1 MPTATP
7 KTPQQVSGDPSQGS
21 HTVPSAQTRK
31 DGGAPGESAHQPG
44 PGELPETKAVP
55 GDTTT
60 HPSGDGQP
68 RTPVKGEAVTP
79 PPSLEHRPGDAKPG
93 PQSGDAAKPKTA
105 APQNDTKDDKGA
117 KNRSAKAAAPSA
129 QDLQAR
135 NDAATGAGSPG
146 LPAEGTEVTGART
159 DSTSVYQNPDGTKT
173 LRVYPRP
180 VHFKK
185 ADGSWDDINTNFSQ
199 DRSGRWAEAANSQ
212 QTSFAVKSDDPSLVS
227 WSLDAGHTVSYGL
240 EGAVPVRGVVQG
252 DTLTYPLARPASDV
266 VYNGLAQGVKESL
279 VLHDATAP
287 TSWVFPLHAT
297 GLTPAIGPGGEV
309 QFKDASG
316 TVRLTI
322 PRGFMMDSK
331 IDPASGDGVVSG
343 GVTYR
348 LVDQNGVPALQMD
361 LDQAWLHDPK
371 RVFPVTVDPSTTS
384 IGVGQSTFVRSDQTA
399 NFSTDP
405 LLRIGTSDGVSKVNS
420 YLYFPGVFDALKND
434 YLHAVTLNLNNTH
447 SYECSPHPV
456 YVNQITSAWDP
467 ATINTYPGVSIGQQ
481 LGTASFSA
489 GDTCGG
495 AKWEPIELGHTH
507 TDAGVQLVESWARGG
522 ANYGLALTAS
532 TTSSYDWK
540 KFSSASSAYPPYL
553 SIVYSDWAATY
564 APADSYMPPTYNTPG
579 YQQVT
584 LTNMA
589 ANWWNSNSMQVKA
602 RFFDANWN
610 EQWFN
615 APLTGVSGLVKTY
628 DSVTVNGVIPPLPLG
643 RSYYLCWDGYV
654 GGTTSLHDS
663 YSIPFG
669 HCSTVTGANTAP
681 QLDALAPPNNTVVG
695 NLTPQLY
702 ATGHD
707 PDNYPGTG
715 LSYDFRVYTNPAS
728 GDPQLIAESG
738 WQPSTSW
745 AVPTGKLAWNT
756 SYLWNAKV
764 GDGIGE
770 SPLSGTV
777 SFTTQVQQ
785 PVITSHLGGAV
796 GDGAGRPFDAKVGNY
811 TTAATDAD
819 VKSIGP
825 ALTVNRSYNSLDPRT
840 STLFGSGWTSNFD
853 MRVQPDNDGTD
864 SVVLT
869 TASGRAARFGAD
881 PNKGTLYTPPPGE
894 FQSLSKVA
902 TGFDLMAKDGTRYE
916 FHAAS
921 GNGYALSLV
930 RDALGRTQE
939 LNYGN
944 GVLTTVKDT
953 SSGRMLHFEW
963 TAGNRHVAKV
973 NTDPVTGTDWNT
985 AQTWTYTYNTN
996 NPDQLDQV
1004 CAPATGGNTARSCS
1018 SYSYNPGSHMR
1029 SAVLDSA
1036 PVSYWRLGEASG
1048 STAASEVAENQGNDN
1063 ATYSSTGVTL
1073 GTPGPAASAT
1083 AATFDGSTGYV
1094 TLPQTELSTSSYA
1107 SVGLWFKTTGS
1118 GVLFSYQA
1126 ETFPGSGTTAGD
1138 YTPALY
1144 VGTSGKLHGKFW
1156 SGSSNPMQSDKAV
1169 NDGQWHFALLSA
1181 AGNTQTLYL
1190 DGQAQGTPLAGPV
1203 IAPGQRAG
1211 AIGGGFTS
1219 AWWQDSPFS
1228 DFTGRASYFSG
1239 SISDVAFYNRTLGAP
1254 AVQALWQAGS
1264 QPSAELSGLK
1274 LPSGK
1279 PRLAVSYDTVKDRAF
1294 QVTDDNGGI
1303 WKLNNPTV
1311 SGSSQEYRGTVMGS
1325 RPTDYWRLSD
1335 GAGVQA
1341 ANQVYTPRPTP
1352 NNGNYANVDLGA
1364 SGPMTGSTGSASFDG
1379 STSWA
1384 ELPAAY
1390 APQTGP
1396 GALALWFRTDRA
1408 GVLLSYQSFPV
1419 NGTPNGSTDRW
1430 NPALYV
1436 DSDGKLRAQLWM
1448 GDAAPTLASGAT
1460 VTDNKWHFAVISAD
1474 TQTSQT
1480 LYLDGAPVAGPLNG
1494 TITPNGTNHVFLGA
1508 GNVTG
1513 GWPQPPADRAGHFKG
1528 QLADV
1533 AAYPHGLSAATI
1545 SSLYQLATTAD
1556 ATQYDAAVVDS
1567 KPTGYWRLGDTTGN
1581 QATELISSAAL
1592 AQNRGSYH
1600 NTTCCQS
1607 GPWASGTSAATGFN
1621 GTNAYVQLPP
1631 NTAPKH
1637 WGAATVELWFKTTA
1651 PGVLYSYQ
1659 SFPIDGKPNGSTD
1672 RWNPALY
1679 IGSDK
1684 KLYGALWTGS
1694 ANNALVSSTTVTDG
1708 AWHHVAL
1715 TGDGSGQTLYLDG
1728 TPTATSTTALPITY
1742 NGSAYA
1748 YLGAG
1753 WTGGGWPN
1761 PPSDQV
1767 GYFNGAIADFS
1778 IFRYRLTSDT
1788 VSGHYNR
1795 ATSAAVVGG
1804 MDAASAY
1811 RAKEIQDSAVGY
1823 WRLNDPSGSW
1833 YAASQL
1839 GEARPDVNT
1848 GNLTDVLLNG
1858 NGPSNDPNQRSAV
1871 FNGTTSQIQ
1880 LPSDSAPIRGAASIE
1895 LWFKTTDG
1903 GPLYSYQDFPVGSPL
1918 GNTWNPALY
1927 VGSDGRIHGEF
1938 WMGSGA
1944 VMTSDRTVND
1954 GKWHQV
1960 VLAADDSGQTIYLDG
1975 QASAS
1980 DTSGRKITFNGTPY
1994 VYLGAGTTTGWG
2006 WPGGGA
2012 DHFKGNIAEASYYSA
2027 RLDATTVTAHYKA
2040 MGDGGTATP
2049 VTTATVTD
2057 PTGYNL
2063 TYQYDTRS
2071 SRLLSRS
2078 DGYGNTTRY
2087 SYDTAGYL
2095 YAVSDPNGH
2104 TITTGHDARG
2114 NTVSRTTCRG
2124 AGSCQTSYA
2133 TYFLDTGNPFNPA
2146 NDKILTSSDARSSGP
2161 GDTTYTTR
2169 YTYDAN
2175 GQLTST
2181 TAPATPDFP
2190 KGRVSYTL
2198 RTDATTQA
2206 QDGGTVPAGLVRA
2219 QTGLLDAAAYPD
2231 PGKIPADQQT
2241 TYTYRS
2247 NGDVAAVT
2255 SPLRPKVTYGYD
2267 NLGRTISQAYNCDDC
2282 PGGSPTAPRTLETDY
2297 TWDGQGNQVTRT
2309 DPYTTDAVTG
2319 TKHTRQ
2325 TTTAY
2330 DLDGNQVSQTVA
2342 DTTGGDPAHT
2352 TTWTYE
2358 PDTSRVKQVKDPA
2371 GHTTSYTYDHYGNIA
2386 TRTDAAGTTYSYSH
2400 SPMGQLQQTAVT
2412 NYTGSSATPTAPRW
2426 QVIDSRGYDPAGRP
2440 ATDTDAMGRTT
2451 HTYYNDDNTVAEID
2465 LDGYHNTDGTLR
2477 NVVLQQNT
2485 YDDAGHLTQQVT
2497 GGGKTT
2503 TATAYDAAGRVASTS
2518 VDPGGLNRTTAYT
2531 YDVANRPTTVVSTG
2545 SADANSAST
2554 ETDYAYDVTGNVLK
2568 QTARNQPADSVMT
2581 YGYNSR
2587 GLRTSTISPNGNA
2600 AGADPVPYTSTT
2612 VYDEA
2617 GRPTLTTGPLFSA
2630 ETYDPTSRSSKP
2642 QQIRPISRTGYDTY
2656 GQVTSQVDALG
2667 NTVTNTYDLDGH
2679 QVAVAGAAYT
2689 DPQSGTTITPTSTIE
2704 YDALGRPVT
2713 SVVDPTGLKLTTT
2726 MRYDQF
2732 GNVVQT
2738 TLPPSGGVSAP
2749 TVTKSFDLDG
2759 ELLATTGPT
2768 GAVGQSTYDDLGR
2781 RITSTQLERYPAAA
2795 AYTSTFTFD
2804 DAGNQLTSTTPGGAV
2819 SKASYNAVGQVLSA
2833 TDPAGVTVRSA
2844 YDGLGRTSRVTKAD
2858 GTATVTGYDRLGR
2871 TLSTTDLDTTGA
2883 SVATQYATYDL
2894 EGNVLTATDKVANSA
2909 DITAHARQ
2917 FSYNPVGLPVQQ
2929 VEPVAAGQT
2938 ITTSVG
2944 YDAGGRKTRWTN
2956 GKNVPVYYTYNS
2968 LGLPESTVEPP
2979 TTAHPTAAE
2988 GLFTTSYDAAGRAV
3002 TLTEPGGVVRR
3013 RSYDGAGNLT
3023 QETATGAEVA
3033 TPNRTLGYDAAGH
3046 LISVGTPGTTPDIYT
3061 YNDRSQLLTSV
3072 GPGGASN
3079 YSYNGDSRMTAR
3091 TDAAGTTSFGYNT
3104 AGQVTSATDPLT
3116 SATVGYDYDTAG
3128 RLTTERYGTGG
3139 GTRSYGYDNLG
3150 RLRDD
3155 TVKNPNGTTVA
3166 SIGYGYDPNN
3176 RITSK
3181 TTTGTAG
3188 AATNQYAYDLTGR
3201 LTSWNNGTT
3210 ATAYTWDAAGNRT
3223 SAGGVTSTFDE
3234 RNELLNDG
3242 STTYSYSARGT
3253 LTGSTAQGS
3262 QPKDVQFDG
3271 FDRMVKEGPSTYTY
3285 DSTDRVAQAG
3295 NTTFTYDG
3303 GSNNLVTDG
3312 TASYTRTPGGRLLGT
3327 AATGATPNPRL
3338 VISDQHTDVVATI
3351 DPTGKSVA
3359 GSTAYDPFGKPTAS
3373 TGATNSLGYQGGW
3386 TDPASGDVN
3395 MAARWYRPGSGT
3407 FASRDSWQLG
3417 TNPSIQGNRFT
3428 YGNGDPVD
3436 SMDPSGHSPCEIL
3449 RHFVPWRIP
3458 LVCIPDETPE
3468 DRDRTIKKWGPHP
3481 EDFAGSDWAGGD
3493 DDPQPWT
3500 YQGYST
3506 TMTFAPPP
3514 LRPIESLGLLPG
3526 RGGSGS
3532 GGGGRSNPG
3541 PHHKR
3546 PGPRTPGP
3554 TLPRPKPPTD
3564 TRPINDNDRPHA
3576 EPSLID
3582 FFTDT
3587 VVTVGTAFVTTVTV
3601 VGTPVVVGTA
3611 TLVGSGIGAGT
3622 DALIDLGE
3630 DVYNLIN
3637 GGSGNPAPA
3646 PTPNPA
3652 PPTRPWP
3659 IPLPLPDPGPTNPG
3673 PGGSGNRRVLT
3684 CEDLKPSG
3692 AVPLNGGGWVDYLP
3706 SDSQGRNTGVN
3717 ACLEGKPSS
3726 SRGQSATGAGDIR
3739 GWIDAQARATALK
3752 FTPRSDLAR
3761 CHSVPRMAGGTAD
3774 ERNLTPCFQQGANTN
3789 QRTGGSITN
3798 SMRTFET
3805 KAEKVMPQGPVL
3817 YDVLPQY
3824 NNDRSTIP
3832 NGWGMGFY
3840 GWDANT
3846 GLRTDSDRTVVD
3858 NGKYGSNGYANL
3870 GN

>member
-1 MPTATP
+1 MA
-7 KTPQQVSGDPSQGS
+7 
-21 HTVPSAQTRK
+21 
-31 DGGAPGESAHQPG
+31 
-44 PGELPETKAVP
+44 

-60 HPSGDGQP
+60 HPSGDGRP
-68 RTPVKGEAVTP
+68 KAPVKGGAVTP
-79 PPSLEHRPGDAKPG
+79 PPSLEHHPGDAKPG
-93 PQSGDAAKPKTA
+93 SPQPGNAVQP
-105 APQNDTKDDKGA
+105 
-117 KNRSAKAAAPSA
+117 KAAAAQDVKGTKTRGATSTSPSA
-129 QDLQAR
+129 KDLQAR
-135 NDAATGAGSPG
+135 NDANTSSGSPG
-146 LPAEGTEVTGART
+146 LPVEGTEVAGAQT

-180 VHFKK
+180 VHYKK
-185 ADGSWDDINTNFSQ
+185 ADGSWDDINTNFSL
-199 DRSGRWAEAANSQ
+199 DRAGRWAEQANSQ
-212 QTSFAVKSDDPSLVS
+212 QASFAVKADDPSVVS
-227 WSLDAGHTVSYGL
+227 WTLDAEHTVSYGL
-240 EGAVPVRGVVQG
+240 QGAAPVRGVVQG

-266 VYNGLAQGVKESL
+266 VYNGLAQGIKESL
-279 VLHDATAP
+279 VLHDASAP
-287 TSWVFPLHAT
+287 TNWVFPLNTT
-297 GLTPAIGPGGEV
+297 GLTPAIGSAGEV

-316 TVRLTI
+316 AVRLTI
-322 PRGFMMDSK
+322 PRGSMMDSK
-331 IDPASGDGVVSG
+331 IDPASGDGVGSD

-348 LVDQNGVPALQMD
+348 VMDQNGVPALQMD
-361 LDQAWLHDPK
+361 LDAAWLHDAK
-371 RVFPVTVDPSTTS
+371 RVYPVTVDPSTLS
-384 IGVGQSTFVRSDQTA
+384 IGVGQSTFVRSDQKA

-405 LLRIGTSDGVSKVNS
+405 LLRIGTSDGGASKINS
-420 YLYFPGVFDALKND
+420 YLYFPGVANVLSND

-456 YVNQITSAWDP
+456 YVNQITSSWNP

-481 LGTASFSA
+481 LGTANFSA

-495 AKWEPIELGHTH
+495 AMWESIDLGRSHN
-507 TDAGVQLVESWARGG
+507 DPGVQLVESWARGG

-532 TTSSYDWK
+532 TTNSYDWK
-540 KFSSASSAYPPYL
+540 KFSSANSAYPPYL

-589 ANWWNSNSMQVKA
+589 ANWWNWQSMQVKA
-602 RFFDANWN
+602 RFFDSNWN

-669 HCSTVTGANTAP
+669 TCTTVTGANTAP

-695 NLTPQLY
+695 SLTPQLY

-715 LSYDFRVYTNPAS
+715 VDYYFKVYTNPAS
-728 GDPQLIAESG
+728 GDPQLVAESG

-745 AVPTGKLAWNT
+745 AVPPGKLAWNT
-756 SYLWNAKV
+756 SYLWNV
-764 GDGIGE
+764 MDGDHSGA
-770 SPLSGTV
+770 SPLSSMV
-777 SFTTQVQQ
+777 SFSTQVQQ

-881 PNKGTLYTPPPGE
+881 PNKGALYTPPPGE
-894 FQSLSKVA
+894 FQSLSKAA
-902 TGFDLMAKDGTRYE
+902 TGFDLMVKDGTRYE

-921 GNGYALSLV
+921 GDGYALSLV
-930 RDALGRTQE
+930 RDAVGRTQE
-939 LNYGN
+939 LSYTNS
-944 GVLTTVKDT
+944 VLTTVKDT
-953 SSGRMLHFEW
+953 SSGRALHFEW
-963 TAGNRHVAKV
+963 TASNRHVARV
-973 NTDPVTGTDWNT
+973 YTDPVTGTDWNT
-985 AQTWTYTYNTN
+985 SQTWTYTYNAN
-996 NPDQLDQV
+996 SPDQLDQV
-1004 CAPATGGNTARSCS
+1004 CAPATGGNTAQSCS
-1018 SYSYNPGSHMR
+1018 SYSYTPGSHMR

-1036 PVSYWRLGEASG
+1036 PVSYWRLGESSG
-1048 STAASEVAENQGNDN
+1048 STAASEVVENQGNDN
-1063 ATYSSTGVTL
+1063 ATYSAGGVTL
-1073 GTPGPAASAT
+1073 GTPGPAGSAT

-1107 SVGLWFKTTGS
+1107 AVGLWFKTTGS
-1118 GVLFSYQA
+1118 GVLFSYQT

-1156 SGSSNPMQSDKAV
+1156 AGSSIPMQSSKAV
-1169 NDGQWHFALLSA
+1169 NDGQWHFAMLSA
-1181 AGNTQTLYL
+1181 SGVSQTLYL
-1190 DGQAQGTPLAGPV
+1190 DGQAQGTLAGPV
-1203 IAPGQRAG
+1203 LAPGQRAS

-1254 AVQALWQAGS
+1254 TVQALWQAGS
-1264 QPSAELSGLK
+1264 QPSPELSGLK

-1279 PRLAVSYDTVKDRAF
+1279 TRLAISYDTTKDRAS
-1294 QVTDDNGGI
+1294 QVTDENGGT

-1311 SGSSQEYRGTVMGS
+1311 SGSSQEYRGQVMGS

-1341 ANQVYTPRPTP
+1341 ANQIYTPRPTP
-1352 NNGNYANVDLGA
+1352 HNGTYSDVVLGSA
-1364 SGPMTGSTGSASFDG
+1364 GPMAGSAGSASFNG

-1384 ELPAAY
+1384 ELPASY
-1390 APQTGP
+1390 APQSGP
-1396 GALALWFRTDRA
+1396 GALGMWFKTSSA
-1408 GVLLSYQSFPV
+1408 GVLLSYQSFPI
-1419 NGTPNGSTDRW
+1419 NAPHTQWGLHW

-1436 DSDGKLRAQLWM
+1436 GTDGKLHAQLWT
-1448 GDAAPTLASGAT
+1448 GDASHTMASAAT
-1460 VTDNKWHFAVISAD
+1460 VNDDKWHFALLSAD
-1474 TQTSQT
+1474 SPTSQR
-1480 LYLDGAPVAGPLNG
+1480 LYVDGAQSAGPLDG
-1494 TITPNGTNHVFLGA
+1494 TITPNGVEHVFIGA
-1508 GNVTG
+1508 GAVSL
-1513 GWPQPPADRAGHFKG
+1513 GWPAAPGDDSGHFKG
-1528 QLADV
+1528 QISNVTAF
-1533 AAYPHGLSAATI
+1533 PHGMDSTAV
-1545 SSLYQLATTAD
+1545 SSLYQLATTSGAV
-1556 ATQYDAAVVDS
+1556 QYDAAVVDAH
-1567 KPTGYWRLGDTTGN
+1567 PTGYWHMDDTTGN

-1607 GPWASGTSAATGFN
+1607 GPWASGTSTATGFN

-1651 PGVLYSYQ
+1651 PGVLYSHQ
-1659 SFPIDGKPNGSTD
+1659 SFPIDGKPTNGSTD
-1672 RWNPALY
+1672 HWNPALY
-1679 IGSDK
+1679 IGSDR

-1694 ANNALVSSTTVTDG
+1694 ADNALVSATTVTDG

-1728 TPTATSTTALPITY
+1728 APTATSTTALPITY

-1753 WTGGGWPN
+1753 WTGGWPN

-1778 IFRYRLTSDT
+1778 TYRYRLTQDT

-1795 ATSAAVVGG
+1795 ATSTAMIGG
-1804 MDAASAY
+1804 VDAASAY
-1811 RAKEIQDSAVGY
+1811 RTKVIQDSAIGY

-1839 GEARPDVNT
+1839 GDARPDVNT

-1880 LPSDSAPIRGAASIE
+1880 LPPDAAPVRGPASIE
-1895 LWFKTTDG
+1895 LWFKTTSG
-1903 GPLYSYQDFPVGSPL
+1903 GPLYSYQDFPVGGPL
-1918 GNTWNPALY
+1918 GNSWNPALY

-1960 VLAADDSGQTIYLDG
+1960 ALAADDSGQTIYIDG
-1975 QASAS
+1975 RASAS

-1994 VYLGAGTTTGWG
+1994 VYIGAGTTTGWG

-2012 DHFKGNIAEASYYSA
+2012 DHFNGNIAEVSYYST
-2027 RLDATTVTAHYKA
+2027 RLDADTVTTHYKS

-2049 VTTATVTD
+2049 VTTAVVTD

-2095 YAVSDPNGH
+2095 YAVTDPNGH
-2104 TITTGHDARG
+2104 TITTGHDTRG

-2133 TYFLDTGNPFNPA
+2133 TYYLDTGDPFNPA

-2169 YTYDAN
+2169 YAYDAN
-2175 GQLTST
+2175 GQLIST
-2181 TAPATPDFP
+2181 TAPATSDFP
-2190 KGRVSYTL
+2190 NGRVSYTL

-2231 PGKIPADQQT
+2231 PSKIPTDQQT
-2241 TYTYRS
+2241 TYTYRP
-2247 NGDVAAVT
+2247 NGDVASVT

-2267 NLGRTISQAYNCDDC
+2267 NLGRTISQAYGCDDC
-2282 PGGSPTAPRTLETDY
+2282 PGGSVSAPRMLETDF
-2297 TWDGQGNQVTRT
+2297 TWDGQGNQVSRT

-2319 TKHTRQ
+2319 AKHTRQ
-2325 TTTAY
+2325 ATTAY
-2330 DLDGNQVSQTVA
+2330 DVDGNQVSQTVA
-2342 DTTGGDPAHT
+2342 DTTGGDPSRT

-2358 PDTSRVKQVKDPA
+2358 PDTSRVKQVKDPG
-2371 GHTTSYTYDHYGNIA
+2371 GHLTSFTYDRYGNVA
-2386 TRTDAAGTTYSYSH
+2386 TQTDAAGTTYSYSH

-2412 NYTGSSATPTAPRW
+2412 NYTGSSATPTTPRR
-2426 QVIDSRGYDPAGRP
+2426 QVVDSRSYDPAGRP
-2440 ATDTDAMGRTT
+2440 ATATDAMGRTT
-2451 HTYYNDDNTVAEID
+2451 HTYYNDDNTVAEVD

-2503 TATAYDAAGRVASTS
+2503 TATAYDAAGRVTRTS
-2518 VDPGGLNRTTAYT
+2518 VDPGGLNRTTTYT
-2531 YDVANRPTTVVSTG
+2531 YDVANRPTSVASTG
-2545 SADANSAST
+2545 GADASSAQ
-2554 ETDYAYDVTGNVLK
+2554 TDYAYDVTGNVLK
-2568 QTARNQPADSVMT
+2568 QTARNQPADSVVA

-2587 GLRTSTISPNGNA
+2587 GLRTSTTSPNGNA
-2600 AGADPVPYTSTT
+2600 AGADSSAYTSS
-2612 VYDEA
+2612 VGYDEA
-2617 GRPTLTTGPLFSA
+2617 GRPTVTTGPLFSA
-2630 ETYDPTSRSSKP
+2630 ESYDPTSHGSKP

-2656 GQVTSQVDALG
+2656 GQVTSQVDPLG

-2689 DPQSGTTITPTSTIE
+2689 DPQSGTKVTPASTVE
-2704 YDALGRPVT
+2704 YDVVGRPVRT
-2713 SVVDPTGLKLTTT
+2713 VLDPTGLKLTRT

-2732 GNVVQT
+2732 GNMVQI
-2738 TLPPSGGVSAP
+2738 TLPASGGATAP
-2749 TVTKSFDLDG
+2749 TVTKSYDLDG
-2759 ELLATTGPT
+2759 ELLSSTGPT
-2768 GAVGQSTYDDLGR
+2768 GAVSQSTYDDLGR
-2781 RITSTQLERYPAAA
+2781 RITSTQVERYPTAA
-2795 AYTSTFTFD
+2795 AYTSTFTWD
-2804 DAGNQLTSTTPGGAV
+2804 DAGSQLSSTLPGGAV
-2819 SKASYNAVGQVLSA
+2819 SKANYNAVGQVLSA
-2833 TDPAGVTVRSA
+2833 TDPAGIAVRSA
-2844 YDGLGRTSRVTKAD
+2844 YDGLGRTSRVTRAD

-2871 TLSTTDLDTTGA
+2871 TVSTTDLDTAGA
-2883 SVATQYATYDL
+2883 SVATQYATYDP
-2894 EGNVLTATDKVANSA
+2894 EGNVISATDKVASSA
-2909 DITAHARQ
+2909 DTAAHSRQ
-2917 FSYNPVGLPVQQ
+2917 FSYNPAGLPVQQ

-2938 ITTSVG
+2938 ITTSAG
-2944 YDAGGRKTRWTN
+2944 YDASGRKTRWTN
-2956 GKNVPVYYTYNS
+2956 GKNVRVYYTYNS

-2979 TTAHPTAAE
+2979 TTAHPSAAE

-3023 QETATGAEVA
+3023 QESATGAEVA
-3033 TPNRTLGYDAAGH
+3033 TPDRTLGYDAAGH
-3046 LISVGTPGTTPDIYT
+3046 LISVGTPGTTPDTYT
-3061 YNDRSQLLTSV
+3061 YNDRGQLLTAA
-3072 GPGGASN
+3072 GPGGASS
-3079 YSYNGDSRMTAR
+3079 YTYNGDSRMTAR
-3091 TDAAGTTSFGYNT
+3091 TDAAGTTAFGYNT

-3116 SATVGYDYDTAG
+3116 GATVSYDYDTAG

-3139 GTRSYGYDNLG
+3139 GTRSYGYDSLG

-3155 TVKNPNGTTVA
+3155 TVKNPAGATVA
-3166 SIGYGYDPNN
+3166 SIGYGYDLNS

-3188 AATNQYAYDLTGR
+3188 AAGNQYGYDLAGR
-3201 LTSWNNGTT
+3201 LTNWNNGTT
-3210 ATAYTWDAAGNRT
+3210 VTAYTWDAAGNRT
-3223 SAGGVTSTFDE
+3223 SAGGVTSSFDE

-3242 STTYSYSARGT
+3242 TTTYTYAARGT

-3262 QPKDVQFDG
+3262 QPKAAQFDG
-3271 FDRMVKEGPSTYTY
+3271 FDRMVKDGPSMYTY
-3285 DSTDRVAQAG
+3285 DSTDRVAQVG

-3303 GSNNLVTDG
+3303 GSNNVVTDG
-3312 TASYTRTPGGRLLGT
+3312 TATYTRTSGGRLLST
-3327 AATGATPNPRL
+3327 ASAGVASNPRL

-3351 DPTGKSVA
+3351 DPATKGVA
-3359 GSTAYDPFGKPTAS
+3359 SSTAYDPFGKPTAAA
-3373 TGATNSLGYQGGW
+3373 GASNSLGYQSGW

-3395 MAARWYRPGSGT
+3395 MAARWYRPGSAT

-3417 TNPSIQGNRFT
+3417 ATPSIQGNRFT

-3436 SMDPSGHSPCEIL
+3436 STDPSGHETVCHGGVTLPWIGRVLECEL
-3449 RHFVPWRIP
+3449 
-3458 LVCIPDETPE
+3458 
-3468 DRDRTIKKWGPHP
+3468 IKGSHID
-3481 EDFAGSDWAGGD
+3481 EDFSGGFSDEPTSVRSQVNCDKYWWTTDCGGSGFRSA
-3493 DDPQPWT
+3493 PALT
-3500 YQGYST
+3500 ST
-3506 TMTFAPPP
+3506 SELHRGITSTSE
-3514 LRPIESLGLLPG
+3514 LRPIV
-3526 RGGSGS
+3526 RGGGSS
-3532 GGGGRSNPG
+3532 GGGRPKSG
-3541 PHHKR
+3541 PPRRR
-3546 PGPRTPGP
+3546 PSPPTAPGP

-3576 EPSLID
+3576 NPDPID

-3587 VVTVGTAFVTTVTV
+3587 IVAVGTAV
-3601 VGTPVVVGTA
+3601 VGTVVVDGIPAIVGAA
-3611 TLVGSGIGAGT
+3611 TTVGSGVVAAS
-3622 DALIDLGE
+3622 DALFDLAE
-3630 DVYNLIN
+3630 ELFPE
-3637 GGSGNPAPA
+3637 PAPA
-3646 PTPNPA
+3646 PTPRRPA
-3652 PPTRPWP
+3652 PAPDDESGDCRAFSGGWRTY
-3659 IPLPLPDPGPTNPG
+3659 LPVDRSGRAQGAEACLTKDFIDTNPG
-3673 PGGSGNRRVLT
+3673 SGTKSSKETYGEKAVTPPG
-3684 CEDLKPSG
+3684 
-3692 AVPLNGGGWVDYLP
+3692 YLW
-3706 SDSQGRNTGVN
+3706 
-3717 ACLEGKPSS
+3717 A
-3726 SRGQSATGAGDIR
+3726 A
-3739 GWIDAQARATALK
+3739 
-3752 FTPRSDLAR
+3752 
-3761 CHSVPRMAGGTAD
+3761 
-3774 ERNLTPCFQQGANTN
+3774 
-3789 QRTGGSITN
+3789 
-3798 SMRTFET
+3798 
-3805 KAEKVMPQGPVL
+3805 
-3817 YDVLPQY
+3817 
-3824 NNDRSTIP
+3824 
-3832 NGWGMGFY
+3832 
-3840 GWDANT
+3840 
-3846 GLRTDSDRTVVD
+3846 
-3858 NGKYGSNGYANL
+3858 GYASAL
-3870 GN
+3870 GNGPAWKWRNNCHLLANSLGGDGTNYENLATCSRTANSTAMDGPPHRVSNMAFYESRVKKLLDTDHDAVVHYKVTPKYDGTRIVPTDFHMEAILYKPGIGTMNLFDEDVPNEMYSRKDGQWHNMGEDAPTRWEP

>member
-1 MPTATP
+1 M
-7 KTPQQVSGDPSQGS
+7 
-21 HTVPSAQTRK
+21 PSAQTRK
-31 DGGAPGESAHQPG
+31 GGGTPGDSAHQPA
-44 PGELPETKAVP
+44 PGELPESKAVP
-55 GDTTT
+55 GDTST

-68 RTPVKGEAVTP
+68 KAPVKAAAVSP

-93 PQSGDAAKPKTA
+93 RPQSDGEAK
-105 APQNDTKDDKGA
+105 
-117 KNRSAKAAAPSA
+117 SKAAAPQSDTKTDTRAKQPSAKSSSSA
-129 QDLQAR
+129 QDLQAPSG
-135 NDAATGAGSPG
+135 AATSGGSPG

-159 DSTSVYQNPDGTKT
+159 DSTSVFQNPDGTKT

-180 VHFKK
+180 VHYQK
-185 ADGSWDDINTNFSQ
+185 ADGSWVDINTNLSL
-199 DRSGRWAEAANSQ
+199 DRSGRWVEQANSQ
-212 QTSFAVKSDDPSLVS
+212 QTSFAAKSDDASLVS
-227 WSLDAGHTVSYGL
+227 WTLDAGHVVSYGL
-240 EGAVPVRGVVQG
+240 QGAAPVRGVAQG

-266 VYNGLAQGVKESL
+266 VYNGLAQGIKESL
-279 VLHDATAP
+279 VLHDASAP
-287 TSWVFPLHAT
+287 TSWVFPLRTT
-297 GLTPAIGPGGEV
+297 GLTPAIGPAGEV

-316 TVRLTI
+316 AVRLTI
-322 PRGFMMDSK
+322 PRGSMMDSK
-331 IDPASGDGVVSG
+331 IDQASGDGVGSD

-348 LVDQNGVPALQMD
+348 LIDQNGAPALQMD
-361 LDQAWLHDPK
+361 LDAAWLHDAK
-371 RVFPVTVDPSTTS
+371 RVFPVTVDPSTVS

-405 LLRIGTSDGVSKVNS
+405 LLRIGTSDGGASKANS
-420 YLYFPGVFDALKND
+420 YLYFPGVRDTLKDD

-447 SYECSPHPV
+447 SYECSGHPV
-456 YVNQITSAWDP
+456 YVNQITSGWD
-467 ATINTYPGVSIGQQ
+467 AGTINTYPGVSIGQQ
-481 LGTASFSA
+481 VGSASFSA
-489 GDTCGG
+489 GDSCGG
-495 AKWEPIELGHTH
+495 AKWEPIELGRSHN
-507 TDAGVQLVESWARGG
+507 DPGVQLVESWARGG
-522 ANYGLALTAS
+522 TNYGLALTAS

-540 KFSSASSAYPPYL
+540 KFSSANSAYPPYL

-564 APADSYMPPTYNTPG
+564 APAGSYMPPTYNTPG

-584 LTNMA
+584 MTNMA

-602 RFFDANWN
+602 RLFDTNWN

-669 HCSTVTGANTAP
+669 TCTPVNGANTAP

-715 LSYDFRVYTNPAS
+715 VDFYFKVYTNPAS
-728 GDPQLIAESG
+728 GDPQLVAESG
-738 WQPSTSW
+738 WQSSSSW
-745 AVPTGKLAWNT
+745 AVPAGKLAWNT
-756 SYLWNAKV
+756 SYLWNV
-764 GDGIGE
+764 MDGDHIGA
-770 SPLSGTV
+770 SPLSGML
-777 SFTTQVQQ
+777 SFSTQVQQ

-819 VKSIGP
+819 VKSVGP
-825 ALTVNRSYNSLDPRT
+825 ALTVSRSYNSLDPRT

-881 PNKGTLYTPPPGE
+881 PNKGALYTSPSGE
-894 FQSLSKVA
+894 FQSLTKVA
-902 TGFDLMAKDGTRYE
+902 AGFDLMAKDGTHYE

-921 GNGYALSLV
+921 GDGYALSLV

-939 LNYGN
+939 LSYAN

-953 SSGRMLHFEW
+953 TSGRMLHFEW

-973 NTDPVTGTDWNT
+973 YTDPATGTDWNT
-985 AQTWTYTYNTN
+985 AQTWTYSYNTS

-1018 SYSYNPGSHMR
+1018 GYSYTPGSHMR

-1048 STAASEVAENQGNDN
+1048 TTAGSEVAENQGNDN
-1063 ATYSSTGVTL
+1063 ATYSATGVTL
-1073 GTPGPAASAT
+1073 GTPGPAAAAT
-1083 AATFDGSTGYV
+1083 AATFDGSSGYV

-1126 ETFPGSGTTAGD
+1126 ETFPGNGTTGGD

-1144 VGTSGKLHGKFW
+1144 VGQSGKLHGKFW
-1156 SGSSNPMQSDKAV
+1156 AGSSNPMQSDKAV
-1169 NDGQWHFALLSA
+1169 NDGQWHFAMLSA

-1190 DGQAQGTPLAGPV
+1190 DGQAQGTPLSGPV
-1203 IAPGQRAG
+1203 LAPGQRAG

-1219 AWWQDSPFS
+1219 GWWQDSPFT
-1228 DFTGRASYFSG
+1228 DFTGRASYFTG

-1264 QPSAELSGLK
+1264 RPSTELSGLK

-1279 PRLAVSYDTVKDRAF
+1279 SRLTITYDTAKDRADRI
-1294 QVTDDNGGI
+1294 TDENLGT
-1303 WKLNNPTV
+1303 WKLNAPTV
-1311 SGSSQEYRGTVMGS
+1311 TGSSQEYRGSVMGS

-1352 NNGNYANVDLGA
+1352 NNGTYANVDLGA
-1364 SGPMTGSTGSASFDG
+1364 AGPMNGSAGSASFDG

-1384 ELPAAY
+1384 ELPATY
-1390 APQTGP
+1390 APQNGP

-1408 GVLLSYQSFPV
+1408 GVLLSYQSFLV

-1436 DSDGKLRAQLWM
+1436 DSNGKLRAQLWM
-1448 GDAAPTLASGAT
+1448 GDAAQTLASGAT

-1480 LYLDGAPVAGPLNG
+1480 LYLDGAAAAGPLNG

-1513 GWPQPPADRAGHFKG
+1513 GWPQAPTDRAGHFKG

-1545 SSLYQLATTAD
+1545 SSLYQLATAAD

-1600 NTTCCQS
+1600 NTTCCQN
-1607 GPWASGTSAATGFN
+1607 GPWASGTSTATGFN

-1651 PGVLYSYQ
+1651 PGTLYSYQ

-1672 RWNPALY
+1672 HWNPALY

-1694 ANNALVSSTTVTDG
+1694 AANALVSSTTVTDG

-1715 TGDGSGQTLYLDG
+1715 AGDGNGQTLYLDG
-1728 TPTATSTTALPITY
+1728 APTATSTTALPITY

-1767 GYFNGAIADFS
+1767 GYFNGTIADFS
-1778 IFRYRLTSDT
+1778 IYRYRLTKDT

-1804 MDAASAY
+1804 MDAANAY
-1811 RAKEIQDSAVGY
+1811 RTKIVQDSATGY
-1823 WRLNDPSGSW
+1823 WRLNDPSGAW

-1839 GEARPDVNT
+1839 GDARPDVNT

-1858 NGPSNDPNQRSAV
+1858 NGPSSDPNQRSAV

-1880 LPSDSAPIRGAASIE
+1880 LPSDAAPIHGPASME
-1895 LWFKTTDG
+1895 LWFKTTNG
-1903 GPLYSYQDFPVGSPL
+1903 GPLYSYQDFPVGSPP

-1960 VLAADDSGQTIYLDG
+1960 VLAADDSGQTIYIDG
-1975 QASAS
+1975 QPSAS

-1994 VYLGAGTTTGWG
+1994 VYLGAGTTTGWN
-2006 WPGGGA
+2006 WTAGGA
-2012 DHFKGNIAEASYYSA
+2012 DHFNGNIAEASYYTS
-2027 RLDATTVTAHYKA
+2027 RLDATTVAAHYKA
-2040 MGDGGTATP
+2040 MGDGGTATA

-2087 SYDTAGYL
+2087 TYDTAGYL

-2133 TYFLDTGNPFNPA
+2133 TYFLDTGNPLNPA

-2161 GDTTYTTR
+2161 ADTTYTTR

-2206 QDGGTVPAGLVRA
+2206 QNGGTAPVGLVRA

-2231 PGKIPADQQT
+2231 PGKVPADQQT

-2247 NGDVAAVT
+2247 NGDLASIA
-2255 SPLRPKVTYGYD
+2255 SPLRPAVTYGYD
-2267 NLGRTISQAYNCDDC
+2267 NLGRTTSQSFSCDDC
-2282 PGGSPTAPRTLETDY
+2282 PGGTPTAPRTLETDY

-2325 TTTAY
+2325 TTTTY
-2330 DLDGNQVSQTVA
+2330 DVDGNQASQTVA
-2342 DTTGGDPAHT
+2342 DTTGGDPSRT

-2371 GHTTSYTYDHYGNIA
+2371 GHLTSYTYDRYGNVA
-2386 TRTDAAGTTYSYSH
+2386 TKTDAAGTTYSYSH

-2426 QVIDSRGYDPAGRP
+2426 QVVDSRGYDPAGRP

-2503 TATAYDAAGRVASTS
+2503 TATAYDAAGRVTSTS
-2518 VDPGGLNRTTAYT
+2518 TDPGGLNRTTVYT
-2531 YDVANRPTTVVSTG
+2531 YDVANRPTSVISTG
-2545 SADANSAST
+2545 GADASSAQ
-2554 ETDYAYDVTGNVLK
+2554 TDYVYDVTGNVLK
-2568 QTARNQPADSVMT
+2568 QTARNQPTDSVVA

-2600 AGADPVPYTSTT
+2600 AGADPTAYTSSTG
-2612 VYDEA
+2612 YDEA
-2617 GRPTLTTGPLFSA
+2617 GRPTVTTGPLFSA
-2630 ETYDPTSRSSKP
+2630 EAYDPATRGSQP
-2642 QQIRPISRTGYDTY
+2642 QQIRPINRTGYDTF
-2656 GQVTSQVDALG
+2656 GQVTSAVDALG
-2667 NTVTNTYDLDGH
+2667 NTVTNTYDLDGNR
-2679 QVAVAGAAYT
+2679 VAVAGAAYT
-2689 DPQSGTTITPTSTIE
+2689 DPQSGSTITPASTVQ

-2713 SVVDPTGLKLTTT
+2713 SVVDPTGLKLTSTT
-2726 MRYDQF
+2726 NYDQF
-2732 GNVVQT
+2732 GNVVQV
-2738 TLPPSGGVSAP
+2738 TLPPSGGATAP
-2749 TVTKSFDLDG
+2749 TVTKSYDLNG

-2768 GAVGQSTYDDLGR
+2768 GAVTQSTYDDLGR
-2781 RITSTQLERYPAAA
+2781 RITSTQLERYPAAG
-2795 AYTSTFTFD
+2795 AYTSTFTYD

-2819 SKASYNAVGQVLSA
+2819 SKATYNAAGQLLTA
-2833 TDPAGVTVRSA
+2833 TDPTGTTVRSA
-2844 YDGLGRTSRVTKAD
+2844 YDALGRISRVTKAD
-2858 GTATVTGYDRLGR
+2858 GTASTTGYDRLGR
-2871 TLSTTDLDTTGA
+2871 VLNTSDVDTSGA
-2883 SVATQYATYDL
+2883 TVATQYATYDP
-2894 EGNVLTATDKVANSA
+2894 EGNVLTATDKVASSA
-2909 DITAHARQ
+2909 DVAAHARQ
-2917 FSYNPVGLPVQQ
+2917 FTYNPAGLPVQQ
-2929 VEPVAAGQT
+2929 VEPVATGQT
-2938 ITTSVG
+2938 ITTSTG
-2944 YDAGGRKTRWTN
+2944 YDAGGRKTRWSN
-2956 GKNVPVYYTYNS
+2956 GKNIPVYYTYNS

-2979 TTAHPTAAE
+2979 TTAHPMATE

-3002 TLTEPGGVVRR
+3002 TLTEPGGVVRH
-3013 RSYDGAGNLT
+3013 RSYDGTGNLT

-3033 TPNRTLGYDAAGH
+3033 TPNRTLGYDAAGR
-3046 LISVGTPGTTPDIYT
+3046 LISVGTPGTTPDTYT
-3061 YNDRSQLLTSV
+3061 YNDRGQLLTSA
-3072 GPGGASN
+3072 GPGGTGN
-3079 YSYNGDSRMTAR
+3079 YTYNADSRMTAR
-3091 TDAAGTTSFGYNT
+3091 TDAAGTTAFGYNT
-3104 AGQVTSATDPLT
+3104 AGQLTSATDPLT
-3116 SATVGYDYDTAG
+3116 GAVVGFDYDTAG
-3128 RLTTERYGTGG
+3128 RLTIERYGTSG
-3139 GTRSYGYDNLG
+3139 GTRTYGYDNLG

-3155 TVKNPNGTTVA
+3155 TVKNPSGATVA
-3166 SIGYGYDPNN
+3166 SIGYGYDLNS
-3176 RITSK
+3176 RLTTK

-3188 AATNQYAYDLTGR
+3188 AATNQYGYDLAGQ
-3201 LTSWNNGTT
+3201 LTSWSSGPN

-3223 SAGGVTSTFDE
+3223 SAGGTTSTFDE
-3234 RNELLNDG
+3234 RNQLINDG
-3242 STTYSYSARGT
+3242 TTTYSYSARGT
-3253 LTGSTAQGS
+3253 LTRSVTKDS

-3285 DSTDRVAQAG
+3285 DSLDRVVQTG

-3303 GSNNLVTDG
+3303 GSNNVVTDG
-3312 TASYTRTPGGRLLGT
+3312 TASYTRTPGGGLLGT
-3327 AATGATPNPRL
+3327 ASTGATPNPRL

-3351 DPTGKSVA
+3351 DPSGKNVA

-3373 TGATNSLGYQGGW
+3373 AGVGNSLGYQGGW

-3417 TNPSIQGNRFT
+3417 TNPSVQGNRFT
-3428 YGNGDPVD
+3428 YGSGDPID
-3436 SMDPSGHSPCEIL
+3436 STDPSGHSPCETI
-3449 RHFVPWRIP
+3449 RHWVPWRIP
-3458 LVCIPDETPE
+3458 LVCIPDEPIDSRKLTGQPE
-3468 DRDRTIKKWGPHP
+3468 HP
-3481 EDFAGSDWAGGD
+3481 EDFTGGDWAGGD
-3493 DDPQPWT
+3493 DDANPWT
-3500 YQGYST
+3500 FHTSST
-3506 TMTFAPPP
+3506 WLTFAPPP
-3514 LRPIESLGLLPG
+3514 LRPIEHLGPLPG
-3526 RGGSGS
+3526 HGGDEGGDGDG
-3532 GGGGRSNPG
+3532 GGGGRSHPG
-3541 PHHKR
+3541 PKHKR

-3564 TRPINDNDRPHA
+3564 TRPINDHDRPHA
-3576 EPSLID
+3576 DPNPID

-3587 VVTVGTAFVTTVTV
+3587 IVAVATATVTTVIV
-3601 VGTPVVVGTA
+3601 DGTPIVVGTA
-3611 TLVGSGIGAGT
+3611 TAVGSGIVAGT
-3622 DALIDLGE
+3622 DALIDLGG
-3630 DVYNLIN
+3630 DVYNAIN
-3637 GGSGNPAPA
+3637 GGSGNPAPTPTPA
-3646 PTPNPA
+3646 PTPA
-3652 PPTRPWP
+3652 PTPTTEPLP
-3659 IPLPLPDPGPTNPG
+3659 IPLPEPGGKNSWRRRTDDKCDDG
-3673 PGGSGNRRVLT
+3673 PGTSSTGHSVYLPRERYWDDFEQSYECRAVGSYGFIDSTDYNPKRAEPGSNTNSSTVPPGMDEIRSQGHTPANGHLTPAVAKGSGI
-3684 CEDLKPSG
+3684 DLRNLVAEYEKTNTP
-3692 AVPLNGGGWVDYLP
+3692 YL
-3706 SDSQGRNTGVN
+3706 STGVELDFRRAMKGN
-3717 ACLEGKPSS
+3717 KHIAYSITVIYENKNSGIPTKLDYNYTILE
-3726 SRGQSATGAGDIR
+3726 D
-3739 GWIDAQARATALK
+3739 
-3752 FTPRSDLAR
+3752 
-3761 CHSVPRMAGGTAD
+3761 GTFKHCVITQ
-3774 ERNLTPCFQQGANTN
+3774 LP
-3789 QRTGGSITN
+3789 TGG
-3798 SMRTFET
+3798 
-3805 KAEKVMPQGPVL
+3805 KV
-3817 YDVLPQY
+3817 
-3824 NNDRSTIP
+3824 
-3832 NGWGMGFY
+3832 
-3840 GWDANT
+3840 T
-3846 GLRTDSDRTVVD
+3846 GS
-3858 NGKYGSNGYANL
+3858 SNCPKM
-3870 GN
+3870 